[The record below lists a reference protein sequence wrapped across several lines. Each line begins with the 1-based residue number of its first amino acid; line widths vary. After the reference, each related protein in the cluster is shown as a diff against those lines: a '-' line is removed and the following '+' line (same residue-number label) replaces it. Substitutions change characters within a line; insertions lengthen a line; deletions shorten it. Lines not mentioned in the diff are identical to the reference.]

1 MKHTHVHVIRLGLL
15 GLALVVVL
23 SLPSAKATTVTWVTL
38 GASTNDWFN
47 TNNWS
52 GQALPANGD
61 EVIINY
67 TNVGVLLTNST
78 PALSSLLIS
87 NKATLIFSNWDTA
100 LNATNVTVATGAVVT
115 CAGPFTNTVMSN
127 RVWIVATNFILNA
140 YGQINVKERGY
151 LKSTGPGVTRAGT
164 GSLGPGAGHGGF
176 GANISHGPTAT
187 WQLGGYPYGSTNAP
201 DAPGSGGSGIQGGA
215 GGGVIRIAAGTAT
228 IDGTITADGG
238 SYTGTDYAGGGSGG
252 SIFLTAVTFG
262 GSTTGL
268 LTAAGGNGYF
278 GSSGRGGGGA
288 GGRIAVIYT
297 NITAGTGVRFS
308 AAAGTSTAMF
318 KAEIGT
324 LYFPDTNF
332 ISETMPQI
340 LNGRIIIPDF
350 TSWSVTNLTL
360 TNGEVA
366 LGDGEGFSLSVVSNL
381 VIGSG
386 STSTSSLTLGRIGS
400 GAVTNS
406 VTVGR
411 NATLNGGKLG
421 LGGPTWVYAVGG
433 PTGQFALSVL
443 NVGGEMILTNNGCL
457 WMYSG
462 ETNAT
467 RPDYG
472 ALVTI
477 TGDVS
482 LSSGSWIYCHSNPT
496 NGGSTL
502 FRLDDLLIVTN
513 AGFNAESTYTA
524 STKAFAIRG
533 YKGWQGPGA
542 PAPIANSACGAGYG
556 GEGGGG
562 YLGSVG
568 PTYGFSNAPIDP
580 GSGGA
585 RYTADYSSGGAGGG
599 AIRIEAVNVTL
610 NGALAADASDASGTY
625 GGGGSGGSIYVRCRM
640 FSGGANAS
648 LSATGGDGLQGAV
661 PTQGAGGG
669 GGGRI
674 AVWSIYWGF
683 SGTASVTNGLLAGT
697 GNSTNGVPGTIVWGQ
712 LPVPGTIFT
721 GH

>member
-1 MKHTHVHVIRLGLL
+1 MDLTRSIRRGLL
-15 GLALVVVL
+15 GLVLVVVL
-23 SLPSAKATTVTWVTL
+23 SLPSAKAATVSWL
-38 GASTNDWFN
+38 PAGGTNDWF
-47 TNNWS
+47 TETNWS
-52 GQALPANGD
+52 SGTWPTNAD
-61 EVIINY
+61 DVVI
-67 TNVGVLLTNST
+67 TNIGVGVLLTNST
-78 PALSSLLIS
+78 YPLSSLLIS

-140 YGQINVKERGY
+140 GGQINVKERGY

-176 GANISHGPTAT
+176 GANISDGPITT

-268 LTAAGGNGYF
+268 LTAAGGTGYS
-278 GSSGRGGGGA
+278 GSSGKGGGGA

-297 NITAGTGVRFS
+297 NITAGTGVRFA
-308 AAAGTSTAMF
+308 AAAGTGPSIF

-324 LYFPDTNF
+324 LYFSDTTF
-332 ISETMPQI
+332 ISETMPRI
-340 LNGRIIIPDF
+340 LNGRIIIPNF

-386 STSTSSLTLGRIGS
+386 TMSTSGLTLGRIGS
-400 GAVTNS
+400 GTVTNS

-411 NATLNGGKLG
+411 NVNLNGGKLG

-433 PTGQFALSVL
+433 PTGQMALSVF
-443 NVGGEMILTNNGCL
+443 NVGGELILTNNGCL
-457 WMYSG
+457 WVYSG

-482 LSSGSWIYCHSNPT
+482 LSSGSWIYSHSNPT

-502 FRLDDLLIVTN
+502 FYMKDLLISTN

-524 STKAFAIRG
+524 STKAIAIRG

-556 GEGGGG
+556 GKGGGG

-568 PTYGFSNAPIDP
+568 PTYGSSNAPIDP

-585 RYTADYSSGGAGGG
+585 RYSTDYSSGGAGGG

-610 NGALAADASDASGTY
+610 NGTLAADASDASGTY
-625 GGGGSGGSIYVRCRM
+625 GGGGSGGSIYVRCRL
-640 FSGGANAS
+640 FGGGTDALLIAAGGNA
-648 LSATGGDGLQGAV
+648 LVGAV
-661 PTQGAGGG
+661 PSNGSGGG

-674 AVWSIYWGF
+674 AVWSMYWGF
-683 SGTASVTNGLLAGT
+683 SGTATVTNGLLAGT
-697 GNSTNGVPGTIVWGQ
+697 DKSTNGVPGTIVWGQ
-712 LPVPGTIFT
+712 LPVPGSIFT
-721 GH
+721 GR